1 MTLTCLNARHI
12 KNWIHK
18 REGEVRKQAEQIAC
32 ITAKNAPDLL
42 QILNFTGLLSFV
54 NKLQETCQIYQVAT
68 SMLNQACCNLSI
80 CGFVGR
86 FGIRTRTSSKGRYL
100 RKLFPKIDLRTL
112 TLTLSSETIS
122 EDTYLCWMS
131 ECEFRKIC

>member
-42 QILNFTGLLSFV
+42 QVLNFTGLLPFV
-54 NKLQETCQIYQVAT
+54 NKLQETCQIHQVAT
-68 SMLNQACCNLSI
+68 SMLNQACSNLSI

-86 FGIRTRTSSKGRYL
+86 FAKTTCSKPLDNNNQRAASLLTTSKRIAIR
-100 RKLFPKIDLRTL
+100 
-112 TLTLSSETIS
+112 LSGTCFYIENG
-122 EDTYLCWMS
+122 
-131 ECEFRKIC
+131 